1 MTGSTSYDRIAAQ
14 YEQARGGVRRAEQ
27 LAAALR
33 PWLAPALPAGGV
45 LCDVGAGTGVVAS
58 QLAGPGVRLFAFDI
72 SPNML
77 RQASARL
84 PGRVAVADAAALPVG
99 DGVVDVLLYVWV
111 LHHVGDL
118 QAAMHEARRVLR
130 PGGRAVCVN
139 GTPRPRQDGPGR
151 IQLQMQR
158 ALRTGTVGT
167 GTGRTGSHSVALRQA
182 AAVAGLRV
190 VAEGEAVLDIETSAN
205 EQADAV
211 EQRLYPNLWDLD
223 EATWA
228 AVVQPAIE
236 AMRRLPDP
244 DRRQRYQAR
253 HPLRV
258 LQAAPLITRPG

>member
-1 MTGSTSYDRIAAQ
+1 VTASTSYDRIAAR
-14 YEQARGGVRRAEQ
+14 YEEARGGVRRGQQ

-33 PWLAPALPAGGV
+33 PWLAPALPTGGV
-45 LCDVGAGTGVVAS
+45 LCDVGTGTGVVAG
-58 QLAGPGVRLFAFDI
+58 QLAGPDVRLLAFDI
-72 SPNML
+72 SAEML

-99 DGVVDVLLYVWV
+99 TGVVDVLLYVWV

-139 GTPRPRQDGPGR
+139 GAALPREDELGR

-158 ALRTGTVGT
+158 ALRPG
-167 GTGRTGSHSVALRQA
+167 TGSHSAALRQA
-182 AAVAGLRV
+182 AAAAGLHV
-190 VAEGEAVLDIETSAN
+190 VAQDEAVVDVETSAN
-205 EQADAV
+205 ELADAV
-211 EQRLYPNLWDLD
+211 EQRLYPYLWDLD

-228 AVVQPAIE
+228 EVVRPAVE

-244 DRRQRYQAR
+244 DRRARYQAR

-258 LQAAPLITRPG
+258 LQAPGPPGVTGPS